1 MSVEWV
7 DISRAMLRAFCF
19 RDFYLHL
26 GCLLVCH
33 LCFLFFPSLLC
44 WGRAAGRLSDTA
56 PSWPEDI
63 LRPKAGQPHVV
74 RSVAIT
80 QDILFKFYVFCY
92 SHIFSHILTYSHIFL
107 HILAYSSILV
117 QQRNSS
123 YAICSRSAKRGMRRL
138 CHQVSTVKKNTVL
151 PCKRQ
156 RQVSKPKK
164 TSTHCC
170 SAVACARYEAKQNLR
185 LIKI

>member
-33 LCFLFFPSLLC
+33 LCFLLFPSLLC

-74 RSVAIT
+74 CSVAIT
-80 QDILFKFYVFCY
+80 QDILFKFYDFFLLFSHILTY
-92 SHIFSHILTYSHIFL
+92 SHIFSHILAYSCIFL

-164 TSTHCC
+164 T
-170 SAVACARYEAKQNLR
+170 
-185 LIKI
+185 

>member
-33 LCFLFFPSLLC
+33 LCFLLFPSLLC

-74 RSVAIT
+74 CSVAIT
-80 QDILFKFYVFCY
+80 QDILFKFYDFFC
-92 SHIFSHILTYSHIFL
+92 YSHIFL

-164 TSTHCC
+164 T
-170 SAVACARYEAKQNLR
+170 
-185 LIKI
+185 